1 MYNCDVYDFYLG
13 EQNQK
18 QKSERAKMESLENT
32 PSIENKPIIHLL
44 LYV

>member
-1 MYNCDVYDFYLG
+1 MYNCDGYDFYFG

-18 QKSERAKMESLENT
+18 LKSERAKMESLENT
-32 PSIENKPIIHLL
+32 PSIENKPTIPLV